1 MADCLKA
8 LENYELECG
17 LQALIGMQSPDA
29 FQQRS
34 QVFAVDEQYMGKQE
48 PNNENTS
55 LIIRIRR
62 RTARTGV
69 FVELRKKGVLVAGG
83 GFSVWGFPQP

>member
-1 MADCLKA
+1 
-8 LENYELECG
+8 
-17 LQALIGMQSPDA
+17 
-29 FQQRS
+29 
-34 QVFAVDEQYMGKQE
+34 MGKQE

-55 LIIRIRR
+55 LIIILIIIRIRR

-83 GFSVWGFPQP
+83 GFEPSTFGL